1 MVSRLITVLL
11 WMNINGVSRGVPD
24 MMVSRG
30 VPDMIVSRGVQDMMV
45 SRGVQDM
52 IVSRGVPDMMV
63 SRGVLAPP
71 LSFISKVC
79 CPMEARG

>member
-11 WMNINGVSRGVPD
+11 WMNING
-24 MMVSRG
+24 
-30 VPDMIVSRGVQDMMV
+30 V

-63 SRGVLAPP
+63 SRGVPDMMVSKGVPDMMVSRGVLAPP
-71 LSFISKVC
+71 LSFLSKVC